1 MMRRLRTVNGKA
13 AYERL
18 VLQSENLDR
27 ALDVWIASLPDPAC
41 TCFLKHRNTDG
52 PVEVIDW
59 ECAIHGEAPR

>member
-1 MMRRLRTVNGKA
+1 M
-13 AYERL
+13 
-18 VLQSENLDR
+18 QSENLDR

-59 ECAIHGEAPR
+59 ECAIHGEAPQ